1 MTSSITLQSESKTW
15 REALAQRS
23 LILPT
28 RFYIMYKDYELLC
41 RLESHE
47 VPRRIKDNN
56 VMNVLLCNPQQ
67 VSVYGIELF
76 CIVAYC

>member
-1 MTSSITLQSESKTW
+1 MARGISTMLLNIANTFLY
-15 REALAQRS
+15 
-23 LILPT
+23 
-28 RFYIMYKDYELLC
+28 YIMYKDYELLC